1 MPEKLAQLGRHGWYW
16 AGLVLLGL
24 AFEAVALYYQY
35 MRAEYPCVMCIHVRI
50 WFAALVI
57 MALVVWALRQVRWM
71 AVLGNVLLV
80 LIAGGLLERAWQ
92 LLGVERG
99 FIVSECGFDLG
110 LPAWF
115 RPDEWWPA
123 VFRVEDTC
131 GYTPELLFGITM
143 AEALLV
149 FSAMLLLLGVLML
162 VAQLKCPGPK

>member
-1 MPEKLAQLGRHGWYW
+1 MIDKLASFGRSGAYW
-16 AGLVLLGL
+16 AGLVVLGL

-35 MRAEYPCVMCIHVRI
+35 VREEYPCVMCIHVRI

-57 MALVVWALRQVRWM
+57 MALLVWLARNIRFVPL
-71 AVLGNVLLV
+71 LGQLLLV

-99 FIVSECGFDLG
+99 FIISECGFDLG

-115 RPDEWWPA
+115 RLDEWLPSI
-123 VFRVEDTC
+123 FRVEDTC
-131 GYTPELLFGITM
+131 GYTPELLFGVTM

-149 FSAMLLLLGVLML
+149 FAAVLLLAGAVML
-162 VAQLKCPGPK
+162 AALLLRSRA